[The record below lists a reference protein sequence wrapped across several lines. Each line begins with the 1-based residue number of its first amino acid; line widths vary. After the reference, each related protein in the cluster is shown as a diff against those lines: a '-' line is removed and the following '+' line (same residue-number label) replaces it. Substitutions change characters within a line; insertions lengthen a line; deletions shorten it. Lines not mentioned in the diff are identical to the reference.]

1 MAARTASKSGK
12 YLYAIVTAPGGETY
26 SFPGVDGAKVYSIGN
41 GRVAA
46 VVSDFSNDRIRP
58 ERRHLAAQQTVLR
71 GLLSQVDGMLPMA
84 FGIIAD
90 GPKAIQKI
98 ISRNHDAFLKQLQRV
113 SGMVE
118 MGLRVSWDVPN
129 IFEFFVNT
137 HPDLRAAR
145 DRFLGPFGNPSQED
159 KIELGRLFD
168 RLLQEDREAFTEKV
182 EDILI
187 GQCKEIKLNKCRNES
202 EVMHL
207 ACLVPRDGQDRF
219 EEGVFEAAK
228 LFDNNYTF
236 DYNGPWAPH
245 NFVDLDLQL

>member
-1 MAARTASKSGK
+1 MTGCAAEKGGR
-12 YLYAIVTAPGGETY
+12 YLYAIVTAPGERTY
-26 SFPGVDGAKVYSIGN
+26 NFTGIGGAPVYTIAN

-46 VVSDFSNDRIRP
+46 VVSDVPNDKIRP
-58 ERRHLAAQQTVLR
+58 ERRHLAAQQAVLK
-71 GLLSQVDGMLPMA
+71 GLLSQADAMLPMA

-98 ISRNHDAFLKQLQRV
+98 LTRNHGAFLQQLQRV
-113 SGMVE
+113 AQMVE

-129 IFEFFVNT
+129 IFEYFVNT
-137 HPDLRAAR
+137 HTDLRAAR
-145 DRFLGPFGNPSQED
+145 DRFLGPYQNPSQED

-168 RLLQEDREAFTEKV
+168 RLLNEDREAYTEKV
-182 EDILI
+182 EDILA
-187 GQCKEIKLNKCRNES
+187 GYCREIKRNKCRNES
-202 EVMHL
+202 EVMSL
-207 ACLVPRDGQDRF
+207 ACLVGRDAQGQF

-245 NFVDLDLQL
+245 NFVELDLKL